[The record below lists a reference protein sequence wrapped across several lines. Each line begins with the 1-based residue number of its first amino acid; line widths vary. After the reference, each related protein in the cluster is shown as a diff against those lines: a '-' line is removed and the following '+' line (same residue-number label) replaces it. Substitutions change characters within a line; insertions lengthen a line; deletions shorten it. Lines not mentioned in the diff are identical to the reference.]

1 MSRALTEELLL
12 FLLPFALFA
21 LVLTL
26 RRKTPL
32 ARVHWDGH
40 VPWLVIAGLACAGG
54 WLVFTGLTA
63 PRGHG
68 DYVPAHMENGVFVPG
83 KLE

>member
-1 MSRALTEELLL
+1 MTRAFSEEVLL

-21 LVLTL
+21 VWLLL
-26 RRKTPL
+26 RQRTPL
-32 ARVHWDGH
+32 KFVHWSGN
-40 VPWLVIAGLACAGG
+40 VPWLVVAGLACAGG
-54 WLVFTGLTA
+54 WLVYTGFEA

-68 DYVPAHMENGVFVPG
+68 AYVPAHMENGVFVPG

>member
-1 MSRALTEELLL
+1 MSRALAEELLL

-21 LVLTL
+21 VVLLL

-54 WLVFTGLTA
+54 WLVYTGLTA
-63 PRGHG
+63 TRGHG
-68 DYVPAHMENGVFVPG
+68 GYVPAHMENGVFVPG
-83 KLE
+83 RLE